1 MLPKNRIAIFPGR
14 FQPPHLGHIMTLMR
28 IYGDYDQ
35 IIVTVSENI
44 YDGRKTQ
51 IIPAGEVT
59 KILEEVFQYLP
70 KIRILYIGRGLLERE
85 NYEGLPQFD
94 VLVSGN
100 PIQIAQAK
108 ELGKATRFHPRSKIG
123 NLEISG
129 TLLRRII
136 EWE

>member
-1 MLPKNRIAIFPGR
+1 
-14 FQPPHLGHIMTLMR
+14 MTLMR

-44 YDGRKTQ
+44 YDGTKNQVISAR
-51 IIPAGEVT
+51 EVT

-70 KIRILYIGRGLLERE
+70 KIRVLYIGKGLLERD
-85 NYEGLPQFD
+85 NYDGLPKFD

-100 PIQIAQAK
+100 PIAIAQADS
-108 ELGKATRFHPRSKIG
+108 LGYATRFHPRSKIG

-129 TLLRRII
+129 TLLRRSLK
-136 EWE
+136 WE

>member
-1 MLPKNRIAIFPGR
+1 MPKNLIAIFPGR

-35 IIVTVSENI
+35 IIVTVSENT
-44 YDGRKTQ
+44 YDGIKTQ
-51 IIPAGEVT
+51 VLPAREVT

-70 KIRILYIGRGLLERE
+70 KIRVLYIGKGLLERD
-85 NYEGLPQFD
+85 NYDGLPKFD

-100 PIQIAQAK
+100 PISIAQADK
-108 ELGKATRFHPRSKIG
+108 FGKATRFHPRSKIG
-123 NLEISG
+123 NIDISG
-129 TLLRRII
+129 TLLRRNL

>member
-1 MLPKNRIAIFPGR
+1 
-14 FQPPHLGHIMTLMR
+14 MR

>member
-35 IIVTVSENI
+35 IIMTVSENI
-44 YDGRKTQ
+44 YDGAKTQ
-51 IIPAGEVT
+51 VIPAREVT

-70 KIRILYIGRGLLERE
+70 KIRILYIGKGFLERD
-85 NYEGLPQFD
+85 NYDGLPQFD

-108 ELGKATRFHPRSKIG
+108 GLGKATRFHPRSKIG